1 MQVNRLF
8 RWTGL
13 ACSAWC
19 LVAGANAQSAA
30 GANDAAQL
38 RTAPMLSR
46 VPPAK
51 PAAPRPAAAP
61 TAAPATAA
69 APVMR
74 PAPTALPAAAHANAA
89 VNPNAIRV
97 LLTPELETILASQ
110 MLGRISSLRVGLGS
124 QVKKGQTLLSF
135 DCSEAQARLRMAQAE
150 YANAKETLDTKEKLR
165 VLEAAGE
172 TEVILAK
179 TMADKANAAISL
191 TRVQIGQCSVVAPFS
206 GHVVKLHVKPAQGVN
221 VGVPLLEMVSSGPLK
236 LRLNVPSRWLESVK
250 TGTGF
255 QVSIDETGQNYPA
268 KVTAVNARVDAVAQ
282 TVELEASIDGQ
293 HPELLA
299 GMSGVA
305 RFPGLQ

>member
-1 MQVNRLF
+1 M

-13 ACSAWC
+13 ACSALW
-19 LVAGANAQSAA
+19 LASAA
-30 GANDAAQL
+30 QAQTTAPTNDANNATL
-38 RTAPMLSR
+38 RSAPMLQR
-46 VPPAK
+46 VPAAK
-51 PAAPRPAAAP
+51 PA
-61 TAAPATAA
+61 TAAPAATAA
-69 APVMR
+69 RAAPSAPAPVVR
-74 PAPTALPAAAHANAA
+74 PAPVALSAPTHASSA

-97 LLTPELETILASQ
+97 LLTPELETVLASQ
-110 MLGRISSLRVGLGS
+110 MLGRISSLRASLGS
-124 QVKKGQTLLSF
+124 QVKKGQTLVTF

-191 TRVQIGQCSVVAPFS
+191 TRVQIGQCSVVAPFT

-250 TGTGF
+250 AGTAF
-255 QVSIDETGQNYPA
+255 QVSIDETGKSYPA
-268 KVTAVNARVDAVAQ
+268 KVSAVNARVDAVAQ